1 MLTRMAIPFDG
12 VTESENEYTRGIGYE
27 YEHDEEP
34 GQCDVDD
41 GLDRPFLKVRKF
53 SGPAARHNL
62 CRWCE
67 PPAVRK
73 ATFQACR
80 AETCAKCVVPV

>member
-1 MLTRMAIPFDG
+1 VRIVALLTRMAIPFEG
-12 VTESENEYTRGIGYE
+12 VAEAENEYARGIE
-27 YEHDEEP
+27 QEDEDDSEHDSEHGEEP
-34 GQCDVDD
+34 ERSDADD

-53 SGPAARHNL
+53 SGLEARHNL

-73 ATFQACR
+73 TTFQA
-80 AETCAKCVVPV
+80 